1 MAYASRQALDET
13 HYANARAA
21 MRSFKADGGRPL
33 GITPNLLVVPPAL
46 EAQALKLVVKDAN
59 DGNPWAG
66 SAKVLVCPWLA

>member
-1 MAYASRQALDET
+1 
-13 HYANARAA
+13 